1 MFAPGTDEV
10 MVGNRIARRFE
21 GCNLGDKLRFGQ
33 RDFTV
38 VGHFDAG
45 GSAFESEIWG
55 DITVLGPATGRDN
68 VFQSLTFTVR
78 DTALVRPLRAQLE
91 KDPRLGVQVR
101 TEREWY
107 AEQSRLLAN
116 VIRGAGVFITLI
128 MAVGAIFGAINT
140 MYAAVGAR
148 TREIATL
155 FVLGFSPWAVWLS
168 FLVESV
174 LLSLI
179 GGALGCL
186 LALPINGITSSTTNW
201 SSFSEVA
208 FAFRVTPAAMIA
220 GMIFAAGMGVVGG
233 FLPALRAA
241 RQSIATSL
249 RAG

>member
-1 MFAPGTDEV
+1 
-10 MVGNRIARRFE
+10 
-21 GCNLGDKLRFGQ
+21 
-33 RDFTV
+33 
-38 VGHFDAG
+38 
-45 GSAFESEIWG
+45 
-55 DITVLGPATGRDN
+55 
-68 VFQSLTFTVR
+68 
-78 DTALVRPLRAQLE
+78 
-91 KDPRLGVQVR
+91 
-101 TEREWY
+101 
-107 AEQSRLLAN
+107 
-116 VIRGAGVFITLI
+116 
-128 MAVGAIFGAINT
+128 
-140 MYAAVGAR
+140 
-148 TREIATL
+148 
-155 FVLGFSPWAVWLS
+155 
-168 FLVESV
+168 V